1 MYTQTYTRIGFHPL
15 LHRCWRIGRQ
25 SFCLRIVRRNRVH
38 SFALRAISD
47 VAVVLQHLAVQM
59 TGQRHDRLVRSAA
72 LGQFGNSAM
81 AEIVEAESNKG
92 GSGFLPA
99 ASASS
104 FVAPCFMA
112 ALAAAA
118 PARLVVSVTR
128 SPGSP
133 PSLLWPRGIVSS
145 AAGLCA
151 FGLAIEEA
159 WEEKMFRFRGS

>member
-15 LHRCWRIGRQ
+15 LHRCCRIGRQ

-128 SPGSP
+128 D
-133 PSLLWPRGIVSS
+133 RQAVRQV
-145 AAGLCA
+145 
-151 FGLAIEEA
+151 FYGLA
-159 WEEKMFRFRGS
+159 GSYPVPRACVPLVLR